1 MFFVIVFFVFLS
13 IFSSMGAS
21 GNPTFSL
28 PGAPRDPP
36 GSLRRCFT
44 DLDAVILRFL
54 VDFGR
59 FFDRFSRMFNQ
70 NFIVFLTPNLSGYP
84 GSCFH
89 KIKISAMLLRI
100 FCLFLQFLAQT
111 SISTG
116 RLQATRGELID
127 R

>member
-1 MFFVIVFFVFLS
+1 MLSFLFVFLS
-13 IFSSMGAS
+13 IFSSLGAS

-36 GSLRRCFT
+36 GSLRRCFP

-54 VDFGR
+54 VDFCR
-59 FFDRFSRMFNQ
+59 FFDRFFRFLNQ
-70 NFIVFLTPNLSGYP
+70 NFIVFLTPSLSDYP

-89 KIKISAMLLRI
+89 KIKISAMLLKI
-100 FCLFLQFLAQT
+100 FRLFLQLLAQT